1 RVRSGRGRGRG
12 CAGESSFRLGSATA
26 GHLTVRGGFAG
37 GVARGDQGRA
47 DEHRIGSRGGI
58 GRDVRGGGHGGFADR
73 EGAGGDPGQQIGG
86 AAEVDGEVLE
96 VAGVG
101 AGDVRLAGEGALV

>member
-1 RVRSGRGRGRG
+1 
-12 CAGESSFRLGSATA
+12 
-26 GHLTVRGGFAG
+26 
-37 GVARGDQGRA
+37 A

-58 GRDVRGGGHGGFADR
+58 GLDVRGGDHGGFADR

-96 VAGVG
+96 VAGVD
-101 AGDVRLAGEGALV
+101 ADDVRLEGEGALELAVRVGLDEGLHAELGREVVQLAQLDVVEGGDDEQHEIGAVGAGL